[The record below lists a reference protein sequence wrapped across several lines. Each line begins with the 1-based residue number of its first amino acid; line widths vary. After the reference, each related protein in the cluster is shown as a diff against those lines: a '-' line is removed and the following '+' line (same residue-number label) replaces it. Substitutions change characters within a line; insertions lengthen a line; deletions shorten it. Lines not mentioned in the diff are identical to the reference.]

1 MRQVGPTRRFRFVEA
16 KATHDEGSEPCCLDL
31 QSFGESKTPRP
42 QTDRPQCVTVQLE
55 RLHASKATILRGEGG
70 EEGKIGKVNNVVG
83 EKTPV
88 CEEQRRERG
97 EVV

>member
-1 MRQVGPTRRFRFVEA
+1 MEA
-16 KATHDEGSEPCCLDL
+16 KAIHEEGCESCCLDL
-31 QSFGESKTPRP
+31 QLFGESKTPRS
-42 QTDRPQCVTVQLE
+42 QTDRSQSVTVQLE

-70 EEGKIGKVNNVVG
+70 EEGEIGKVNNVVG